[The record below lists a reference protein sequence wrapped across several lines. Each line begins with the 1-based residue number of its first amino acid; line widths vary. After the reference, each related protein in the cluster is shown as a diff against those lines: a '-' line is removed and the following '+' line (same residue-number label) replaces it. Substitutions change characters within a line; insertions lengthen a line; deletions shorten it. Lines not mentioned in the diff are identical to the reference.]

1 MVILEIPD
9 YNGWKYGCSG
19 LFRKTFWSC
28 WVLVDCSASTC
39 LWQHGFPRWYELI
52 LPLWVSP
59 SPWPVSTNG
68 TVAILMS
75 QQGESFDS
83 QVCIFY
89 HSQKICQSLTGRGKE
104 KAGAGFGEK
113 SKFLF
118 VWSVVVVVQ
127 RSSRSQEMRRN
138 SSLKC
143 PTDAEDWQKPNTTR
157 SGRTHQ
163 CWVKVSS
170 WEKVCFTLAGHEQS
184 LFTLYKP
191 TRDSANS
198 CACTKFTENICLH
211 YVRFQHQT
219 VWVFSK

>member
-138 SSLKC
+138 SSLMQKIDRN
-143 PTDAEDWQKPNTTR
+143 PTQQEVEEHINAGWRCLAERKSALHLQGMSSHCSLCTNPHETVQTAVHVLSLLKTF
-157 SGRTHQ
+157 
-163 CWVKVSS
+163 VS
-170 WEKVCFTLAGHEQS
+170 
-184 LFTLYKP
+184 
-191 TRDSANS
+191 
-198 CACTKFTENICLH
+198 IM
-211 YVRFQHQT
+211 
-219 VWVFSK
+219 